1 MAWKISALLS
11 LLSKIFAGIGGAF
24 VMVPDMQVIGAI
36 FLAISAGITAFEK
49 VLEEQGVIEATV
61 KAKAKKK

>member
-24 VMVPDMQVIGAI
+24 VVVPNLQVVGAI

-49 VLEEQGVIEATV
+49 VLEEQGIVEAA